1 MARALYLPA
10 AVLRAIRSH
19 ACDAAPDECVGVLFG
34 HGERVVRSVVLPNR
48 AATPRTRFFADP
60 QGLFD
65 ALEGADARG
74 ETLLAVY
81 HSHPQGAAFPSATDI
96 AAAQGSPLHL
106 IVTPEAVRAFRISGA
121 DVAEV
126 TLECGTLT
134 R

>member
-1 MARALYLPA
+1 VARSLYLPE
-10 AVLRAIRSH
+10 AVLEAVQTHARA
-19 ACDAAPDECVGVLFG
+19 AAPDECVGVLLG
-34 HGERVVRSVVLPNR
+34 RGARVTRAVALPNR

-81 HSHPQGAAFPSATDI
+81 HSHPQGAAFPSASDI

-126 TLECGTLT
+126 ALECG
-134 R
+134 